1 MSTRLPQLE
10 MLRGLA
16 ALFVL
21 LDHLP
26 KILPLPDGLLAVPL
40 FVPAWW
46 TGVDLFLALSGFVVV
61 RALLSDAVASGTFRA
76 VVEFAVRRA
85 FRLWPAALVVVAAS
99 CVFAFA
105 VDRHA
110 PGSSGPLVL
119 REAWWSLTG
128 AANLRGWLC
137 SVHAADDCARAEI
150 LGHMWSLALEH
161 QFYLLAPAILL
172 FPKRTAATGLLLALA
187 VAVAIDRSG
196 EGAWF
201 FRPDA
206 LVLGS
211 VLALVDLDRVGRRIV
226 GYGARRV
233 FRIGLGA
240 MLLAP
245 VLLSAHSRSVAF
257 LVTGLG
263 AAAVVAAAACT
274 PVPTGRTA
282 RWLAALGGVSYSFY
296 LWHLPVLNAW
306 HEVLSRIG
314 AVPGTQ
320 AGWMLAAAGSLP
332 LCIGAACISHRLV
345 ERPFRRIGIGL
356 ARRIGDR
363 IGRRRAPAILEIG
376 V

>member
-1 MSTRLPQLE
+1 MSARLPQLE

-46 TGVDLFLALSGFVVV
+46 TGVDLFFALSGFVVV
-61 RALLSDAVASGTFRA
+61 RALRSDADVRGAPRA

-85 FRLWPAALVVVAAS
+85 FRLWPTALLVVAAA
-99 CVFAFA
+99 CVFAYA

-137 SVHAADDCARAEI
+137 TVHEAGDCARAEI

-161 QFYLLAPAILL
+161 QFYLFAPAILA
-172 FPKRTAATGLLLALA
+172 FSRRAAATGLLLAFA
-187 VAVAIDRSG
+187 VVVAIDRSG

-206 LVLGS
+206 FVLGS
-211 VLALVDLDRVGRRIV
+211 VLALVDLERVRLRID
-226 GYGARRV
+226 GYGAGRV

-245 VLLSAHSRSVAF
+245 VVVSAHSRSLAF
-257 LVTGLG
+257 LITGLG
-263 AAAVVAAAACT
+263 AAAVVAVTSCR
-274 PVPTGRTA
+274 PVPTGRAA
-282 RWLAALGGVSYSFY
+282 RWFAALGGVSYSFY

-306 HEVLSRIG
+306 HEALSRFG
-314 AVPGTQ
+314 AVPVTQ
-320 AGWMLAAAGSLP
+320 AGWTLAAAGSLP
-332 LCIGAACISHRLV
+332 LCIGAACVSHRLV

-363 IGRRRAPAILEIG
+363 IGRRRAPATLEVG
-376 V
+376 A

>member
-26 KILPLPDGLLAVPL
+26 KILTLPDGLLAVPL

-46 TGVDLFLALSGFVVV
+46 TGVDLFFALSGFVVV
-61 RALLSDAVASGTFRA
+61 RALRSDADVRGAWRT

-85 FRLWPAALVVVAAS
+85 FRLWPAALLVVAAA
-99 CVFAFA
+99 CVFAFSI
-105 VDRHA
+105 DRHA

-119 REAWWSLTG
+119 QEAWWSLTG

-137 SVHAADDCARAEI
+137 TVHAADGCARAEI

-161 QFYLLAPAILL
+161 QFYLFAPVLL
-172 FPKRTAATGLLLALA
+172 PFSRRAAATGLLLALA
-187 VAVAIDRSG
+187 VVVAIDRSG

-211 VLALVDLDRVGRRIV
+211 VLALVDLERVHRRIA
-226 GYGARRV
+226 GYGAGRV

-245 VLLSAHSRSVAF
+245 VVLSAHSRSVAF

-263 AAAVVAAAACT
+263 AAAVVAAAAGA
-274 PVPTGRTA
+274 PVPTGRAA

-306 HEVLSRIG
+306 HEVLSRTG

-320 AGWMLAAAGSLP
+320 AGWMLAAGCSLP
-332 LCIGAACISHRLV
+332 LCIGAAYVSHRLV

-356 ARRIGDR
+356 ARRLGDR
-363 IGRRRAPAILEIG
+363 IACRRAPAIIEVG